1 MKCDLCPRKCLVD
14 RKKGEKGI
22 CGQTEN
28 LKVARAAL
36 HFWEEP
42 CISGDAGSGAV
53 FFSGCPLH
61 CVFCQ
66 NENIANGTVGKEIS
80 LERLVDIFLEL
91 QEKRANNINLVTPGH
106 FVPQIVKAL
115 DQARKEGLTLPVVYN
130 TSSYETVDT
139 IKMLEGYVDIY
150 LPDFKYM
157 SPVLSKKYSHAPDYA
172 EVAKAAIAEMVRQTG
187 KAVFVNG
194 EEDNLILSGTIV
206 RHLTLPG
213 CMADS
218 MQILKYLHETY
229 GDMIYISIMN
239 QYTPVFEQKEY
250 TELNRCVTRR
260 EYEKVLDYAFELGIE
275 NGFFQ
280 DGETARESFIP
291 AFDYEGVRKM
301 P

>member
-80 LERLVDIFLEL
+80 VERLAEIFLEL
-91 QEKRANNINLVTPGH
+91 QEKGANNINLVTPGH
-106 FVPQIVKAL
+106 FVPQITKAL
-115 DQARKEGLTLPVVYN
+115 DLAKQEGLKLPIVYN

-139 IKMLEGYVDIY
+139 IKRLEGYVDIY

-194 EEDNLILSGTIV
+194 DEDNLILRGTIV

-213 CMADS
+213 CMEDS

-229 GDMIYISIMN
+229 GDTIYISIMN
-239 QYTPVFEQKEY
+239 QFTPLSNLEKY
-250 TELNRCVTRR
+250 PELNCRITDE
-260 EYEKVLDYAFELGIE
+260 EYETLVDYAIDIGIE
-275 NGFFQ
+275 NGFIQ
-280 DGETARESFIP
+280 EGDTAEESFIP
-291 AFDYEGVRKM
+291 AFDCEGV
-301 P
+301 

>member
-106 FVPQIVKAL
+106 FRAA
-115 DQARKEGLTLPVVYN
+115 DREG
-130 TSSYETVDT
+130 S
-139 IKMLEGYVDIY
+139 G
-150 LPDFKYM
+150 
-157 SPVLSKKYSHAPDYA
+157 
-172 EVAKAAIAEMVRQTG
+172 
-187 KAVFVNG
+187 
-194 EEDNLILSGTIV
+194 SGTKG
-206 RHLTLPG
+206 RAYASG
-213 CMADS
+213 C
-218 MQILKYLHETY
+218 I
-229 GDMIYISIMN
+229 
-239 QYTPVFEQKEY
+239 QYKQ
-250 TELNRCVTRR
+250 L
-260 EYEKVLDYAFELGIE
+260 
-275 NGFFQ
+275 
-280 DGETARESFIP
+280 
-291 AFDYEGVRKM
+291 
-301 P
+301 

>member
-218 MQILKYLHETY
+218 MQILKYLHDTY
-229 GDMIYISIMN
+229 GDKIYISIMN
-239 QYTPVFEQKEY
+239 QFTPLSNLEKY
-250 TELNRCVTRR
+250 PELNRRITDE
-260 EYEKVLDYAFELGIE
+260 EYETLVDYAIDIGIE
-275 NGFFQ
+275 NGFIQ
-280 DGETARESFIP
+280 EGDTAEESFIP
-291 AFDYEGVRKM
+291 AFAAHVR
-301 P
+301 